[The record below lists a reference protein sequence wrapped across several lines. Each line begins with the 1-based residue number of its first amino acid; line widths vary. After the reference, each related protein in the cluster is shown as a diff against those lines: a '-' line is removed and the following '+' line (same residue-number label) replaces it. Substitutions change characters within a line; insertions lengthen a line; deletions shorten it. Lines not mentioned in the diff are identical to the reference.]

1 MCFAVVQL
9 PTACTTISVLVIAS
23 DSRKVHNIQLYT
35 CITSRFDVDAMCLL
49 YGVKQC
55 IFLSNQ

>member
-23 DSRKVHNIQLYT
+23 DSWKVRNIQQYT
-35 CITSRFDVDAMCLL
+35 CITSRFDIDAMCVFYTELNN
-49 YGVKQC
+49 V
-55 IFLSNQ
+55 FF